1 MSEVKDMDI
10 PLGPSMEKV
19 DEAVSQSESVFG
31 ERMRIQMGPQH
42 PATHGVLR
50 VEIETDG
57 EMIVRGTP
65 HIGYLHR
72 CFEKVA
78 ENCTWPQIVPFNDRL
93 DYCSSMNNN
102 LGFALA
108 CEKLFGIEVSERVQ
122 TIRVLVCELNRIAN
136 HCVALAAYSLDIGAW
151 TPFLLLIQEREHIL
165 YLFEEICGGRLLL
178 NYIWIGGLSHD
189 ITEGWLK
196 KVHDF
201 IEYMEPKIP
210 ELNQLLS
217 YNKIFIE
224 RLANVAVIPPDVCI
238 QYGVTG
244 PNIRGAGIKWD
255 LRKNEPYSG
264 YETYDFDIPVGTG
277 EQGQIGD
284 AYDRYMVRVNEI
296 VQSLRIIGQAAERL
310 EKMPGD
316 DVKASIP
323 KSFAK
328 VPKGEIYFRTEH
340 PKGEFGFY
348 IVSNGKSKPHRLKCR
363 APSFS
368 NLCVLSKV
376 APGLFIADMVAL
388 IGSIDIVLG
397 DVDR

>member
-1 MSEVKDMDI
+1 MSEIRDLNLT
-10 PLGPSMEKV
+10 LGPTPDKIA
-19 DEAVSQSESVFG
+19 EALADFEDPHG
-31 ERMRIQMGPQH
+31 ERMLVQMGPQH

-57 EMIVRGTP
+57 EMILKGTP

-78 ENCTWPQIVPFNDRL
+78 ENCTWPQIVPFTDRL

-102 LGFALA
+102 LGYALA

-122 TIRVLVCELNRIAN
+122 TIRVLVAELNRIAN
-136 HCVALAAYSLDIGAW
+136 HCVAIAAYSLDIGAW
-151 TPFLLLIQEREHIL
+151 TPFLLLIQQREHIL
-165 YLFEEICGGRLLL
+165 DLFEEICGGRLLL

-189 ITEGWLK
+189 ITDGWLN
-196 KVHDF
+196 KVREF
-201 IEYMEPKIP
+201 LSYMRPKIP
-210 ELNQLLS
+210 ELNKLLS
-217 YNKIFIE
+217 YNKIFVE
-224 RLANVAVIPPDVCI
+224 RLANVAVISADVCL

-244 PNIRGAGIKWD
+244 PNIRGAGVKWD
-255 LRKNEPYSG
+255 LRKNEPYCG

-277 EQGQIGD
+277 EMGQVGD
-284 AYDRYMVRVNEI
+284 AFDRYIVRVNEI
-296 VQSLRIIGQAAERL
+296 VESMRIIEQAADRL
-310 EKMPGD
+310 EKMEKD
-316 DVKASIP
+316 DVQAAIP
-323 KSFAK
+323 KTFSK
-328 VPKGEIYFRTEH
+328 VPAGEIYFRTEH

-348 IVSNGKSKPHRLKCR
+348 IVSNGKGKPHRLKCR

-368 NLCVLSKV
+368 NLCVMPKI
-376 APGLFIADMVAL
+376 APGLLIADMVAL